1 MILSTLIQLILLNRN
16 PTIANVTADCW
27 TIAKIW
33 TNLACAGIVGI
44 LNNFIAVITPTDLP
58 HVCLHL
64 HIYSYTNIIVHTDP
78 LYSVVSAP
86 EQVCS
91 SVPDCIVSYR

>member
-1 MILSTLIQLILLNRN
+1 MILSTLLQLILLNRN

-44 LNNFIAVITPTDLP
+44 LNNFITPTDLP

-64 HIYSYTNIIVHTDP
+64 HIYSYTDIIVHTHP

-86 EQVCS
+86 EQVRP
-91 SVPDCIVSYR
+91 SVPECII

>member
-1 MILSTLIQLILLNRN
+1 MILSKLIQLTLLNRN
-16 PTIANVTADCW
+16 PTIASVTADYW

-44 LNNFIAVITPTDLP
+44 LNNFITPTDLP

-64 HIYSYTNIIVHTDP
+64 HIYSYTDIIVHTHP
-78 LYSVVSAP
+78 LYSVLLSLSVSAP
-86 EQVCS
+86 EQVRP
-91 SVPDCIVSYR
+91 SVPECII

>member
-1 MILSTLIQLILLNRN
+1 MILSTLIQLTLLNRN

-27 TIAKIW
+27 TIAKILA
-33 TNLACAGIVGI
+33 NLACAGIVGI
-44 LNNFIAVITPTDLP
+44 LNNITPTDLP

-86 EQVCS
+86 EQVRPS
-91 SVPDCIVSYR
+91 IPDTLTNWYLKVE